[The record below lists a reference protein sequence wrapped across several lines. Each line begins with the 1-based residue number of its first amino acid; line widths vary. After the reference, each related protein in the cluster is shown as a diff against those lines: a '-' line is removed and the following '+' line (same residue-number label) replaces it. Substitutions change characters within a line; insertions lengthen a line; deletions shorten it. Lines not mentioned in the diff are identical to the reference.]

1 MTPMTMT
8 AVRPPKT
15 NPGSADTRQRLIDA
29 AAVLFAERG
38 FDNVTVREICKA
50 SNANV
55 AAINYHFGDKAG
67 LYRAV
72 VNFAIQLMQETNEQS
87 QRAGDGR
94 SPEDQI
100 RGFVRVF
107 VQRVTG
113 QGPTAWIHKLMARE
127 MEKPTEALD
136 QVMLQVVKPRLE
148 YLCAVVSAIMGLP
161 RLVSAIRKRV
171 GPSPAIVV
179 QHHGGEFPVRA
190 QGWLGAWQRRQWR
203 KGLDAASAL
212 SFTAHTQAGAWRDA
226 GVIGSQPII
235 EIIEASTWL
244 RPSPRSRAQQLAGV
258 TADPLILWVGRLT
271 TNKDPL
277 AVLDG
282 FERALTTLPHA
293 QLVMIFGDDTLRDA
307 VEQRLASS
315 PRLRS
320 TVVLVGR
327 VDHHELA
334 HYYGAADLFVSGS
347 HYEGSGYALIEAM
360 AAGLTPVVTDIP
372 SFRVIAGSCAQY
384 WPVGDPV
391 ALGHALT
398 AAAHGNRE
406 QQRTATLQQFDTHVS
421 WTAIAA
427 RTMTAYETA

>member
-1 MTPMTMT
+1 MT
-8 AVRPPKT
+8 ADVVHV
-15 NPGSADTRQRLIDA
+15 NGLIFPG
-29 AAVLFAERG
+29 
-38 FDNVTVREICKA
+38 
-50 SNANV
+50 
-55 AAINYHFGDKAG
+55 
-67 LYRAV
+67 
-72 VNFAIQLMQETNEQS
+72 
-87 QRAGDGR
+87 
-94 SPEDQI
+94 
-100 RGFVRVF
+100 
-107 VQRVTG
+107 
-113 QGPTAWIHKLMARE
+113 
-127 MEKPTEALD
+127 
-136 QVMLQVVKPRLE
+136 
-148 YLCAVVSAIMGLP
+148 
-161 RLVSAIRKRV
+161 LVSAIRKRV

-372 SFRVIAGSCAQY
+372 SFRVIAGSCAEY